1 MMDVTGS
8 GSELTTAKNLST
20 LNVLMILRVMVFL
33 IGFSI
38 GFGFELKIIF

>member
-1 MMDVTGS
+1 MDVTGS
-8 GSELTTAKNLST
+8 GSELTTAKILST
-20 LNVLMILRVMVFL
+20 LNVIMTLRLMVLV